1 MEEVIHK
8 ANHIKHRQCKI
19 YHCTCIALHKHHPSK
34 QLNILLKKMTK
45 VCIKLKKKN
54 QNWEVYN
61 MQHKKNLTIKPLQ
74 SIRRFLQPNFPYC
87 PSFCFN
93 IILLYLIWLLL
104 SNIHCS
110 FIIVYSGFADIM
122 ACWCFL

>member
-45 VCIKLKKKN
+45 VCIKLKKKIRTGKYIICSIKKTSQLN
-54 QNWEVYN
+54 HYKASDDSYN
-61 MQHKKNLTIKPLQ
+61 LIFHIVHLSV
-74 SIRRFLQPNFPYC
+74 SI
-87 PSFCFN
+87 
-93 IILLYLIWLLL
+93 
-104 SNIHCS
+104 
-110 FIIVYSGFADIM
+110 
-122 ACWCFL
+122 